1 MKKYLVSVIIP
12 TRNRSEYALECV
24 KSVLNATSAA
34 TEIIVQDNS
43 DKPELMN
50 AFTDVDRVKYRYE
63 SKQLSFVDNF
73 STALKGASGTY
84 ICFIGDDDTVLS
96 NIELVASAADANGFA
111 AAIQDS
117 IPSYNWPGSMGSQNG
132 DLFFAESLGAN
143 RLSFP
148 QRELEALLSEG
159 CATYMHRDLARAYHG
174 LVKKS
179 LFDEYQQATSR
190 YFGGLSPDIYSSI
203 CLSRQLPVAVH
214 VAIPFSIA
222 GACPKSG
229 TAASSSGAHTSR
241 SLEDA
246 PHFKGHDG
254 YRWDC
259 RVPRFYSVETIWA
272 DSALHAIND
281 LGYGAEE
288 LNVSALL
295 AHCLLKNYNF
305 KDEVLLCARN
315 NEISLSSLA
324 LESLKDCFRAFRR
337 RISTSKLRRYSGV
350 GTLDHAREKV
360 ESLFPLPSEDEL
372 NQLFRRLSDE

>member
-1 MKKYLVSVIIP
+1 MKKYLISVIIP

-24 KSVLNATSAA
+24 KSVLNATSDA

-50 AFTDVDRVKYRYE
+50 AFSGVDRVKYRYE

-73 STALKGASGTY
+73 SIALKGASGNY

-96 NIELVASAADANGFA
+96 SIEHVALAALANGFA
-111 AAIQDS
+111 AVMQDS

-132 DLFFAESLGAN
+132 DLFLAESLGVN

-148 QRELEALLSEG
+148 QRELEVLLSEG

-174 LVKKS
+174 LVNKS
-179 LFDEYQQATSR
+179 VFDMYQRITSR

-203 CLSRQLPVAVH
+203 CLSRELPVAVH
-214 VAIPFSIA
+214 SAIPFTIA

-254 YRWDC
+254 YRWDY

-281 LGYGAEE
+281 LGFDAEE
-288 LNVSALL
+288 VNVGALL
-295 AHCLLKNYNF
+295 AHCLLKNFSF

-315 NEISLSSLA
+315 NEINLSCIA
-324 LESLKDCFRAFRR
+324 LESFKDCLRAFRR
-337 RISTSKLRRYSGV
+337 KITASKLRHYSEV
-350 GTLDHAREKV
+350 ETLDRAREKA

-372 NQLFRRLSDE
+372 EKTFRRLNDE